1 MFCIVMVIL
10 SVTVLH
16 FESVSWEN
24 ILLSWQLQPCFVF
37 CIVQLIEIA
46 KIGCSKQKQSHYA
59 CWCWSV
65 SPPFFASHYPK
76 SFPPF
81 FAAAKEKKLLKDVT
95 SCEDFF
101 RGISISFKTWRPFS
115 IRRCQRLKACWS
127 TFAFEFFFFN
137 SLKEI
142 YLGQHTL
149 ILIWNW
155 IFYFD
160 Y

>member
-16 FESVSWEN
+16 FKSVSWEN
-24 ILLSWQLQPCFVF
+24 ILLSWQLQPCFVC

-65 SPPFFASHYPK
+65 SLPFFASHYPK

-81 FAAAKEKKLLKDVT
+81 LLLQKRRSFLKMSLLVKI
-95 SCEDFF
+95 FF

-115 IRRCQRLKACWS
+115 IRRCQRLKASRS
-127 TFAFEFFFFN
+127 TFAFEFFSLN

-149 ILIWNW
+149 FLIWNW

>member
-1 MFCIVMVIL
+1 MLIL

-24 ILLSWQLQPCFVF
+24 ILLSWQLQPCFVC

-81 FAAAKEKKLLKDVT
+81 LLLQKRRSFLKMSLLVKI
-95 SCEDFF
+95 FF

-115 IRRCQRLKACWS
+115 IRRCQRLKASWS
-127 TFAFEFFFFN
+127 TFAFKFFSLN

-149 ILIWNW
+149 FLIWN
-155 IFYFD
+155 
-160 Y
+160 